1 MRLPIRRDGGWAPEL
16 LMIPTPWSRAARRAA
31 LAAAMGLQLGIAY
44 LHLASA
50 LSLAFPYRS
59 LVEISP

>member
-1 MRLPIRRDGGWAPEL
+1 
-16 LMIPTPWSRAARRAA
+16 MIPTPWSRAARRAA

>member
-1 MRLPIRRDGGWAPEL
+1 LRLPTRRDGGWAPEL

-31 LAAAMGLQLGIAY
+31 LAAAIGLQLGIAY

-50 LSLAFPYRS
+50 LSLAFPSQALAEAR
-59 LVEISP
+59 P